1 MITDMPHGG
10 NEKVDWLHD
19 LKDNFFFGGIW
30 VNRYYGGAKEI
41 IVKMDNDQKWLTK
54 K

>member
-19 LKDNFFFGGIW
+19 LKDNFFFLGNLGKSILRW
-30 VNRYYGGAKEI
+30 SQRDYSKNG
-41 IVKMDNDQKWLTK
+41 Q
-54 K
+54 